1 MLDMMG
7 DSEESATAFVTK
19 DFITLTDGV
28 IDNMRE
34 ALSAWRA
41 HRSARLL
48 QGRQQTGALLGF
60 GWTPPKAPGE
70 PRGVCWAVTGSCC
83 GRRN

>member
-28 IDNMRE
+28 IDNVRK
-34 ALSAWRA
+34 ALSACRA
-41 HRSARLL
+41 HHSVRLL
-48 QGRQQTGALLGF
+48 QGHQRTGGLLGF
-60 GWTPPKAPGE
+60 GWTPPRPQGS
-70 PRGVCWAVTGSCC
+70 RGVCAGL
-83 GRRN
+83 